1 MTKIKS
7 YYSIDSIH
15 RFHSIFG
22 KTLNKWELI
31 KRFISFLRNP
41 EELQIKITKLNNIL
55 ISQNQTWEYNED
67 KDDYIL
73 ETDLREKENY
83 DKWRRDKYITE
94 NNIEYYEDMRIECY
108 ECHTV
113 INFHEEDIIRGYY
126 IICPRCGEEITILP

>member
-1 MTKIKS
+1 MWKNKS
-7 YYSIDSIH
+7 YYSFDSIH
-15 RFHSIFG
+15 RFHSMFG

-73 ETDLREKENY
+73 ETDLRGKENHE
-83 DKWRRDKYITE
+83 KWRKDFWIK
-94 NNIEYYEDMRIECY
+94 
-108 ECHTV
+108 
-113 INFHEEDIIRGYY
+113 F
-126 IICPRCGEEITILP
+126 